1 MLTLTALLDPEYVI
15 SSVALGLDE
24 YYAGVGEAPGVWAG
38 RFAPDLGLV
47 GLVDADDLRSVV
59 KGLHPGTGVDLL
71 AGRPKRKVNVFDA
84 TFSPPKSAS
93 VLWALGS
100 DGTASV
106 VTRCHTDA
114 VATALSFLED
124 KAAVARQQAARRG
137 SQLR

>member
-1 MLTLTALLDPEYVI
+1 VLTLTALLDPEYVI